1 MVSEVIPI
9 IRIGESAGLI
19 FLQLGVC
26 GRLVG
31 NWPRAAL
38 IAACTSR
45 AEASMLRLKSN
56 CMVMRQLP
64 SELDDVISFSPAMRP
79 NCRSRG
85 VATAD
90 AIVSGL
96 APGKLAPTPIVG
108 KSTCGSGATG
118 SNPNATTPERKMAM
132 VISVV
137 ATGRRTKGAEKLDP
151 DFIAALNLRV

>member
-1 MVSEVIPI
+1 MVSEVSPI

-19 FLQLGVC
+19 FLQLGFC
-26 GRLVG
+26 GRLDG

-45 AEASMLRLKSN
+45 AEASMFRLKSN

-64 SELDDVISFSPAMRP
+64 SELDDVISFKPAMRP
-79 NCRSRG
+79 NWRSRG

-96 APGKLAPTPIVG
+96 APGNAAETMMVG
-108 KSTCGSGATG
+108 NSTSG
-118 SNPNATTPERKMAM
+118 
-132 VISVV
+132 
-137 ATGRRTKGAEKLDP
+137 
-151 DFIAALNLRV
+151 

>member
-1 MVSEVIPI
+1 MVSDVSPI

-19 FLQLGVC
+19 FRQLGFC

-31 NWPRAAL
+31 SWPRAAL

-45 AEASMLRLKSN
+45 ADASMLRLKSN

-64 SELDDVISFSPAMRP
+64 SELDEVISFRPAMRP
-79 NCRSRG
+79 NWRSRG

-96 APGKLAPTPIVG
+96 APGRLAFTLIVG
-108 KSTCGSGATG
+108 KSTSGNGETRTTLY
-118 SNPNATTPERKMAM
+118 PTTP
-132 VISVV
+132 
-137 ATGRRTKGAEKLDP
+137 
-151 DFIAALNLRV
+151 

>member
-26 GRLVG
+26 GKLVG

-56 CMVMRQLP
+56 CMVIRQLP
-64 SELDDVISFSPAMRP
+64 SELDEVISFKPAIRP
-79 NCRSRG
+79 NWRSRG

-96 APGKLAPTPIVG
+96 APGSDAATEIVG
-108 KSTCGSGATG
+108 KSTWGSG
-118 SNPNATTPERKMAM
+118 E
-132 VISVV
+132 
-137 ATGRRTKGAEKLDP
+137 TGRKR
-151 DFIAALNLRV
+151 